1 MLCRVMQIF
10 DGKLKIA
17 LDVRARDYK
26 VQKYYAE
33 YPDAI
38 NLFTSLWSFNLPL
51 IQGMYDCL

>member
-1 MLCRVMQIF
+1 MQIF